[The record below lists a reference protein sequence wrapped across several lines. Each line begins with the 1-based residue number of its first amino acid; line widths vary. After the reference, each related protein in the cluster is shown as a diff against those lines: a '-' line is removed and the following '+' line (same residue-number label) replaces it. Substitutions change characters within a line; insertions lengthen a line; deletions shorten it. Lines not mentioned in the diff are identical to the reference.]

1 MVQKRIKGT
10 NIVNEIVAIIGNG
23 EEGKEVNHQYRV
35 HKKVKFTRADRI
47 KAGVNPMKEKLAGA
61 LNLALA
67 ISAVLLGSF
76 LVIFPLAVALTAGE
90 YHFFTFYLIVILLV
104 AGLLVLFFMYMSE
117 RNGTLTLKETEA
129 CFQEDPVMGK
139 CFFKYRI
146 SYDRVSK
153 VYHTDV
159 CPLALT
165 PMAKNRKN
173 PSYDKELWHFY
184 NGSYIVAED
193 DNHNPLFGAVYD
205 EELWTDLQEY
215 CKNATF
221 YTKEEYGANMDT
233 RHELDRQHD
242 EYSHNYEGYIN

>member
-1 MVQKRIKGT
+1 MK
-10 NIVNEIVAIIGNG
+10 EITKLPPAAYG

-35 HKKVKFTRADRI
+35 HKKVKFNREERIRAG
-47 KAGVNPMKEKLAGA
+47 KNPMKEKLTGA

-76 LVIFPLAVALTAGE
+76 LIIFPLTVALTAGE
-90 YHFFTFYLIVILLV
+90 YRFFTFYLIVILLI
-104 AGLLVLFFMYMSE
+104 AAMLVLFFMYMSE
-117 RNGTLTLKETEA
+117 RNGTLTLNETEA

-173 PSYDKELWHFY
+173 PNYDKELWHFY

-193 DNHNPLFGAVYD
+193 DNHNPLF
-205 EELWTDLQEY
+205 
-215 CKNATF
+215 
-221 YTKEEYGANMDT
+221 
-233 RHELDRQHD
+233 
-242 EYSHNYEGYIN
+242 

>member
-1 MVQKRIKGT
+1 M
-10 NIVNEIVAIIGNG
+10 
-23 EEGKEVNHQYRV
+23 NHQYRV

-76 LVIFPLAVALTAGE
+76 LVIFHLAVALTAGE

-173 PSYDKELWHFY
+173 PGYDKELWHFY

-193 DNHNPLFGAVYD
+193 DNHVPLFGAVYD
-205 EELWTDLQEY
+205 EKLWKDLQEY

-221 YTKEEYGANMDT
+221 YTKEEYEADMDT

>member
-1 MVQKRIKGT
+1 MK
-10 NIVNEIVAIIGNG
+10 EITKLPPAAYG
-23 EEGKEVNHQYRV
+23 EEDKEVNHQYRV

-47 KAGVNPMKEKLAGA
+47 KAGVNPMKEKLAGVLNMA
-61 LNLALA
+61 LG
-67 ISAVLLGSF
+67 ISAVLLGTF
-76 LVIFPLAVALTAGE
+76 LAIFPLAVALTAGE
-90 YHFFTFYLIVILLV
+90 YRFFTFYLIVILLI
-104 AGLLVLFFMYMSE
+104 AAMLVLFFMYMSK

-129 CFQEDPVMGK
+129 CFREDPVMGK

-173 PSYDKELWHFY
+173 PNYDKELWHFY

-205 EELWTDLQEY
+205 EELWKDLQEY

-221 YTKEEYGANMDT
+221 YTKEEYRGDMD
-233 RHELDRQHD
+233 RRRELNRKHD
-242 EYSHNYEGYIN
+242 EYSQNYEGYIN